1 MKNTSIALN
10 VDYIG
15 EQTPLT
21 EAEGN
26 ALSEYFK
33 QKKITIEAK
42 KNISRTKLSSR
53 KLVKA

>member
-33 QKKITIEAK
+33 QKKITNEAK